1 MLHYCYFLDTRFGRQ
16 VRAKSARSR
25 REEEKRIPA
34 MDRCIMT
41 KYANFHFKIPDKYMA
56 IINKFENN
64 TSTGEK

>member
-1 MLHYCYFLDTRFGRQ
+1 
-16 VRAKSARSR
+16 
-25 REEEKRIPA
+25 